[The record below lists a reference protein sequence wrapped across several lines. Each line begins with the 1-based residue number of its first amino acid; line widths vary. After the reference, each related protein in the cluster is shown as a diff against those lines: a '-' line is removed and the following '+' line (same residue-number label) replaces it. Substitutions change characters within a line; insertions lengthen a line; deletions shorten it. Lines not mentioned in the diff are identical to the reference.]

1 MPVVPIARNTVDFA
15 NPGTN
20 ARVQAPNMGAGGE
33 MVGRAL
39 EGLGGEMAQAVEVQ
53 QQINTIHDHAAIKEA
68 TNHLLDWYTSAAYTG
83 PNAYFSK
90 DGRDAVETQPMI
102 AKGLDELIKQQ
113 RNVLKNPRQQQ
124 MFDLAVGPMRDEWA
138 TKISQHAATQEQVYD
153 KDQSLAV
160 QGSTGELARYQY
172 INDPD
177 GAEKQIDTGL
187 NEVDRYWHAHGAPPE
202 MIAAKK
208 LEYTSGI
215 YKDIGTNLASQGP
228 DGPKVA
234 QAFLE
239 KHGASMTGDAREA
252 VANHIHTWQDA
263 NEAKQRQQEAD
274 ARRVANEAKTA
285 ARIRATSAAGLL
297 DSGLPMDPKTYATA
311 LTDAQAAEDVGLID
325 KLQKGQRKNTTMFAH
340 RSETPLA
347 LQNDLNSLN
356 AKIAKMGTKA
366 DPNDIIDRDALQSL
380 YNTSN
385 EQLKSNGLAW
395 ASEHLGAAPQP
406 LNIMDPN
413 SIHQRLNLVQS
424 VSNATGQAV
433 APLQPA
439 EVNPLA
445 QQWRAGDAAAKLNL
459 VMRLSQFG
467 TMAPS
472 VAQQIAPNDNG
483 LVHLI
488 GLASH
493 SNRGVAISR
502 VNQAIAGY
510 EAMKTEGKLV
520 GKTATESDF
529 NEWTGSALQF
539 MPGAKDGVF
548 TVAKALLA
556 QDASQHGWN
565 DQNPPDEKAWYRA
578 VNSALGAYNRGNVQ
592 YGGIAGFNGSQTV
605 LPENMSLDDFEGRV
619 SRAND
624 GSFAKAG
631 NGVPI
636 VGNGQ
641 LLTSGDLKK
650 MHFVPIDDGVYR
662 LENGGAFVHTKDG
675 RPYEV
680 DIRKLR

>member
-1 MPVVPIARNTVDFA
+1 MPVVPLARNTVDFP

-20 ARVQAPNMGAGGE
+20 ARVDAPNMGAGGE
-33 MVGRAL
+33 MIGRAL
-39 EGLGGEMAQAVEVQ
+39 EGLGGQLDETAQVQ

-68 TNHLLDWYTSAAYTG
+68 TNHILNWYTSAGYTG

-90 DGRDAVETQPMI
+90 DGRDAVEGQPMI
-102 AKGLDELIKQQ
+102 AKGLDELIQQQ

-124 MFDLAVGPMRDEWA
+124 MFDLAVTPMRDEWA
-138 TKISQHAATQEQVYD
+138 TKISEHAATQEHVYD

-172 INDPD
+172 INDPA

-187 NEVDRYWHAHGAPPE
+187 NEVDRYWRSHGASPE
-202 MIAAKK
+202 LINSKK

-228 DGPKVA
+228 DGPKLA
-234 QAFLE
+234 QAFLDQ
-239 KHGASMTGDAREA
+239 HGASMTGDAREA
-252 VANHIHTWQDA
+252 VSNHIHTWQDTINA
-263 NEAKQRQQEAD
+263 QKRQADAD

-311 LTDAQAAEDVGLID
+311 LTDAQAAEDVSLID

-347 LQNDLNSLN
+347 LQNDVNSLN
-356 AKIAKMGTKA
+356 AKITRMGTKA

-385 EQLKSNGLAW
+385 EELKSNGLAW
-395 ASEHLGAAPQP
+395 AAQHLGAAPEP

-413 SIHQRLNLVQS
+413 SVRHRVSLVQS
-424 VSNATGQAV
+424 VSNATGQQV

-439 EVNPLA
+439 EVNPFA
-445 QQWRAGDAAAKLNL
+445 QQWRAGDAAAKMNL
-459 VMRLSQFG
+459 VMRFSQFG
-467 TMAPS
+467 PLAAAA
-472 VAQQIAPNDNG
+472 AQQIAPNDNG

-565 DQNPPDEKAWYRA
+565 DQNMPDDKAWYRA
-578 VNSALGAYNRGNVQ
+578 VNSALGAYSRGSVQ
-592 YGGIAGFNGSQTV
+592 YGGIAGFNGAQTV

-624 GSFAKAG
+624 TTFAKAG
-631 NGVPI
+631 NGVPV

-641 LLTSGDLKK
+641 PLNSGDLKR

-675 RPYEV
+675 HPYEI